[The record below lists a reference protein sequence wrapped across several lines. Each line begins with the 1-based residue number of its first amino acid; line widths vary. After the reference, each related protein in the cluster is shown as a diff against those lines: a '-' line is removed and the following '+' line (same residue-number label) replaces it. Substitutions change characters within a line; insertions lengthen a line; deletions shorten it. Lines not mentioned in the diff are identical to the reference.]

1 MSNVTCNCDVKTPD
15 PRHHGEGCPV
25 YLAWRLQDAEAQLA
39 SLKGDGGFVPRPQ
52 VTMQQCVESLDSL
65 RPLLQRRLHNHGYG
79 VAASIHEILG
89 IVVEEVDEL
98 VDEVRANDLEGVHRE
113 LMDIAIA
120 AIFGMVSIDERLR
133 WEEIQ
138 ARKI

>member
-1 MSNVTCNCDVKTPD
+1 
-15 PRHHGEGCPV
+15 
-25 YLAWRLQDAEAQLA
+25 
-39 SLKGDGGFVPRPQ
+39 
-52 VTMQQCVESLDSL
+52 MQQCVESLDSL